1 MDRPDPTATASW
13 SALRFAL
20 VVLAL
25 VAFPQAVLGLVLGA
39 LVAPERWWAQ
49 TIVVPAVMAMV
60 GAPLLWRL
68 VVRPLRDA
76 ALGERAKYGAVLA
89 AAGDC
94 LFTTDDEGHI
104 VSFNG
109 AAERLFGYSE
119 ESLLGRDVGLLLPA
133 ATLEAGLVQPEE
145 VVGRRKDGT
154 TFRAEISLRGVETG
168 DTRLFIAI
176 LRDVTDRRQTEEWL
190 QARARQQ
197 SAVAT
202 LGQEALAGGDLDT
215 IMATAA
221 SLAAVGVGASHA
233 AVLELLPGGK
243 AFRLRAG
250 VGWERDRIGR
260 TTVSARSE
268 VQVGFTLVSGRP
280 VTVDDAGRDHRFN
293 VPPLVRD
300 HALTSSASVVIPGP
314 QTSWGVLSV
323 HAAEPHAWGEDDV
336 HFLASLAGVLA
347 SAIAHGAARPVA
359 TTTDA
364 AALLDDVS
372 TGTAQVS
379 RLVEMFRHG
388 APHLVATLRTEM
400 SRRAATS
407 GRTHAL
413 AEAEAVLHALEQDLA
428 RLEPALATITGVAV
442 TRPTD

>member
-1 MDRPDPTATASW
+1 MHRPDWTLTSSW

-25 VAFPQAVLGLVLGA
+25 VALPQAVLGLVLGA
-39 LVAPERWWAQ
+39 LVGPTRWWAQ
-49 TIVVPAVMAMV
+49 AIVVPGVMAV
-60 GAPLLWRL
+60 AGAPLLWRM

-76 ALGERAKYGAVLA
+76 ALGEHAKYGAVLA

-94 LFTTDDEGHI
+94 LFTTDEEGRI
-104 VSFNG
+104 ESFNG
-109 AAERLFGYSE
+109 AAERLFGYTE
-119 ESLLGRDVGLLLPA
+119 EAMLGRDVGLLLPA
-133 ATLEAGLVQPEE
+133 ATLEAGLLEPEE

-154 TFRAEISLRGVETG
+154 TFRAELSLRGVETG
-168 DTRLFIAI
+168 DMRLFVGI
-176 LRDVTDRRQTEEWL
+176 LRDVTDRRQAERWL
-190 QARARQQ
+190 EARARQQ

-202 LGQEALAGGDLDT
+202 LGQEALAGRDVDA

-280 VTVDDAGRDHRFN
+280 VMVDDTGRDHRFN

-300 HALTSSASVVIPGP
+300 HGLASCASVVIPGP
-314 QTSWGVLSV
+314 HRSWGVLSV
-323 HAAEPHAWGEDDV
+323 HAATPHAWGEDDV
-336 HFLASLAGVLA
+336 QFLASLASVLA
-347 SAIAHGAARPVA
+347 SAIAHTGARSAVADDPARV
-359 TTTDA
+359 
-364 AALLDDVS
+364 LDQVT

-379 RLVEMFRHG
+379 SLVEMFRHG
-388 APHLVATLRTEM
+388 APHLVASLRSEM
-400 SRRAATS
+400 IRRATTS
-407 GRTHAL
+407 GRTHDL

-428 RLEPALATITGVAV
+428 RLEPALATLTGVAV
-442 TRPTD
+442 SRPVSD